1 VTQDEAAVVERFS
14 TRMEA
19 EMAAGLLEVEGIYA
33 FISADDAG
41 GTYPFLQQQR
51 GVRLIVSPED
61 EARAR
66 EILADWRQ
74 AGPLEDGEDT
84 EEDSEKDTEE

>member
-1 VTQDEAAVVERFS
+1 MVTQDEAVVVETFS

-19 EMAAGLLEVEGIYA
+19 EMAAGLLEGEGIYA
-33 FISADDAG
+33 LVSADDAG
-41 GTYPFLQQQR
+41 GAYPSLQYLR
-51 GVRLIVSPED
+51 GVRLIVFTED

-74 AGPLEDGEDT
+74 IRDLEG
-84 EEDSEKDTEE
+84 EEDPEE